1 MKTLR
6 LFGIA
11 LITVLMSVAIS
22 SCSKSDDDNN
32 GGGDTS
38 ASIEGKWYLK
48 SEIWYGMKNGQMD
61 MSNITLNETYGD
73 YANERVWTF
82 KKSGNDLILTE
93 EEFPDYTNDYTLVRN
108 EYTLVRNGNNDYH
121 KGDYDRFVVKTLS
134 SNSLVV
140 DYYDNYYD
148 DGKALWEYGTYYFMK

>member
-1 MKTLR
+1 MIR
-6 LFGIA
+6 
-11 LITVLMSVAIS
+11 
-22 SCSKSDDDNN
+22 
-32 GGGDTS
+32 GGSS
-38 ASIEGKWYLK
+38 ASIEGTWYLK
-48 SEIWYGMKNGQMD
+48 SEKWFTDESRTKV
-61 MSNITLNETYGD
+61 SSETTYGD
-73 YANERVWTF
+73 YANEIVWTF

-93 EEFPDYTNDYTLVRN
+93 EFPDYTN

-148 DGKALWEYGTYYFMK
+148 DDKSLWECGTYYFMK

>member
-1 MKTLR
+1 MKNIR
-6 LFGIA
+6 LVGMA
-11 LITVLMSVAIS
+11 LLALFMSVSFSACGGS
-22 SCSKSDDDNN
+22 DDDDNN
-32 GGGDTS
+32 GGGGSS
-38 ASIEGKWYLK
+38 ASIEGTWYLK
-48 SEIWYGMKNGQMD
+48 SEKWFTD
-61 MSNITLNETYGD
+61 ESRTTVSSETTYGD

-93 EEFPDYTNDYTLVRN
+93 EFPDYTN

-140 DYYDNYYD
+140 DFYDNYYD
-148 DGKALWEYGTYYFMK
+148 DDKSLWEYGTYYFMK